1 MISNLFARISN
12 LQRVIG
18 DVYISTSQESL
29 GILSFQIR
37 VWVKFIQNTFLNT
50 TRLTW
55 LLERSMLLERA
66 DHLSK
71 INHLSGINCLGGPFF
86 LKNHFKNI
94 LSSKMIPNFFIPQR
108 NLLWHKLN
116 ISRCTYDF
124 LLLLIFNGKQ
134 VII

>member
-1 MISNLFARISN
+1 MISNLFAQISN

-37 VWVKFIQNTFLNT
+37 VWVKFIQNTFLNM

-55 LLERSMLLERA
+55 LLERSMLLEWA
-66 DHLSK
+66 D
-71 INHLSGINCLGGPFF
+71 HLSGINCLGVPFF

-94 LSSKMIPNFFIPQR
+94 LSSKIIPNFFIPQR
-108 NLLWHKLN
+108 NLLCHKLN